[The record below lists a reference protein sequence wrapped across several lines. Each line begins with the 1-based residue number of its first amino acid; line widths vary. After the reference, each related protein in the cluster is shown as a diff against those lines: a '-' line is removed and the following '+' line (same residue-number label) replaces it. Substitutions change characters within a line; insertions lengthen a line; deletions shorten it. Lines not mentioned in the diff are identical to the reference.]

1 MDKLTKYL
9 LEHIQ
14 LDFSG
19 ELDMDML
26 KEFLRDEGTQHANL
40 LLAKVSQEG
49 VDDLLIVVADCLK
62 DYLAEGIN
70 EKTIKAQLA
79 IYGEA

>member
-1 MDKLTKYL
+1 MDKLAKYL

-26 KEFLRDEGTQHANL
+26 KDFLKDDGTQEANL
-40 LLAKVSQEG
+40 ILAKVSQEG
-49 VDDLLIVVADCLK
+49 VDDMLIVVADCLK

-70 EKTIKAQLA
+70 EKTIRSQVAS
-79 IYGEA
+79 YGEA